1 VSWWES
7 VVKAVQLKPRYL
19 FGIALAGFVVALLL
33 PDSLSDY
40 LGMTTVLSVGRGW
53 VSLAAI
59 LAFCLGI
66 VQLFPSVQEW
76 WCARK
81 HRAIMLAQ
89 LDSLSKEEKLLL
101 AYCVSRKRRTLLLD
115 LNSTPAN
122 VAAGLSQ
129 KGLMQPAMGTQN
141 IFAWPHTVPT
151 FVWEEIVVRYADFM
165 NPQSAAAVEWEHRL
179 FQKLD
184 WSTSG
189 QDRFERWF

>member
-19 FGIALAGFVVALLL
+19 FGIALAGFVVALL
-33 PDSLSDY
+33 PDSLSDH
-40 LGMTTVLSVGRGW
+40 LGMTTILSVSRGYI
-53 VSLAAI
+53 SLAAI

-76 WCARK
+76 WRTRK

-101 AYCVSRKRRTLLLD
+101 AYCVSRKRRTLLLV
-115 LNSTPAN
+115 LFSTPAN

-129 KGLMQPAMGTQN
+129 KGLIQPAMGTQN
-141 IFAWPHTVPT
+141 TNAWPHTIPA

-165 NPQSAAAVEWEHRL
+165 DADPAVADRYERFL
-179 FQKLD
+179 FRNLD
-184 WSTSG
+184 RSTSG
-189 QDRFERWF
+189 QDRGDPWP